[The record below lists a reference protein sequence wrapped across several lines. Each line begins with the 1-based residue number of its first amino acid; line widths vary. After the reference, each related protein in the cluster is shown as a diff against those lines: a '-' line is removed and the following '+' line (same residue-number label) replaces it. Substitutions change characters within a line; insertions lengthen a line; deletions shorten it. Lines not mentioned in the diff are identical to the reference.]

1 MEFTASQ
8 IASFIDGKI
17 IGDENALII
26 GVSPIEQGVNGHF
39 SFIAQER
46 FAHFMNTSACS
57 VLIVSENLLTQENY
71 KQTIIS
77 VKDAYLSFQ
86 ILMNLYQEMQG
97 KKSGIEEGSK
107 IHETAK
113 IEENVYI
120 GAFTYVS
127 EKAKIGEGSMIYP
140 QVYIGKGVKIGKNCK
155 IDSGARIYT
164 FNANV
169 YQAGMPT
176 SNISGYGSVSQS
188 PADAFSSGFA
198 NGAAIG
204 SAMRASMDRDTV
216 YDGCMASL
224 GWTTSKDIS
233 NAIYA
238 ERQNVSRQ
246 ATETIQNDV
255 PAPVLNAINN
265 TAYLK
270 KWYYEKSPKFD
281 YAVDVDDKLK
291 EDPEW
296 GNKSLEERFAEATRL
311 TRIHFGEISQ

>member
-1 MEFTASQ
+1 MMKPALLLS
-8 IASFIDGKI
+8 SF
-17 IGDENALII
+17 A
-26 GVSPIEQGVNGHF
+26 
-39 SFIAQER
+39 
-46 FAHFMNTSACS
+46 
-57 VLIVSENLLTQENY
+57 
-71 KQTIIS
+71 IIS
-77 VKDAYLSFQ
+77 GCSSNIYYNPYIESDSQRA
-86 ILMNLYQEMQG
+86 MQLEIDDG
-97 KKSGIEEGSK
+97 YCTSVS
-107 IHETAK
+107 
-113 IEENVYI
+113 V
-120 GAFTYVS
+120 GAVPMPEVRHY
-127 EKAKIGEGSMIYP
+127 
-140 QVYIGKGVKIGKNCK
+140 
-155 IDSGARIYT
+155 DSGARIYT

-238 ERQNVSRQ
+238 ERQNASRQ

-291 EDPEW
+291 ADPDW
-296 GNKSLEERFAEATRL
+296 SNKSLEERFAEATRL